1 MTVKVYEFEICFCIL
16 GIKIQKTFKMST
28 KEPYIE
34 VFSHEQLPREKRSEN
49 IYINKWLKND
59 GDYVNVNDDLL
70 VLRIGE
76 YTRMYGFLPSQP
88 LKAPA
93 TGILEVRKKN
103 EDLLKTDDILFKIH
117 FNNSY
122 SEKLEKIKEEKRIKE
137 ELEITKN
144 TPLIINDEFNNQ
156 ISIKWKIVGG
166 ELCSSVLTT
175 SLDHKVDLFFT
186 FQHFNNL
193 NYLVFYTKPKQLVL
207 NKGDIISFMFEDKT
221 ILNFELINS
230 SHKTTQEIVFM
241 KKDNYFENKIIIN
254 NDELRVF
261 QSLNFSKW
269 KIENNRNNS
278 IFIGGKIYKDR
289 FYKTKYTTHEHLQ
302 RLIKKLAI
310 DFEEVLKKEA
320 PDYFELQKLESLDNK
335 IPEEECYLYL
345 MVDLTNNFYK
355 IGISNNPSYREFT
368 LQSEKPTIELL
379 ASKKFINRKLA
390 KAFETALHTLYAAK
404 RLRGEWF
411 NLDKDDISQ
420 IIFTLK
426 N

>member
-122 SEKLEKIKEEKRIKE
+122 SEKLEKIKEEKRRKE

-230 SHKTTQEIVFM
+230 SHKTTQEIVSM

-289 FYKTKYTTHEHLQ
+289 FYTTKYTTHEHLQ